1 MNWRSLL
8 NMKWTL
14 IMLPKAEEY
23 RTQAAECL
31 HQSDCVNDQEI
42 KRTFRQ
48 LAARWLK
55 MAEGLEAA
63 DRKH

>member
-1 MNWRSLL
+1 
-8 NMKWTL
+8 
-14 IMLPKAEEY
+14 MLSKAEEY
-23 RTQAAECL
+23 RTQAVECL

-42 KRTFRQ
+42 KRTFQQ

-63 DRKH
+63 DRKR